1 MDNIVKV
8 VGMIL
13 GVILVMCLGGVLVS
27 IGYNA
32 IAREFN
38 LPEFSWWVFACIG
51 LGLRFIIQ
59 TKADL
64 KIDWGE

>member
-1 MDNIVKV
+1 MNKV
-8 VGMIL
+8 VQTVGSLI
-13 GVILVMCLGGVLVS
+13 GIIFIMCVGSVLVS

-38 LPEFSWWVFACIG
+38 LPEFSWWVFACLG
-51 LGLRFIIQ
+51 FGLRFIIQ

-64 KIDWGE
+64 QEE